1 MNRKKTLAAFAF
13 FFFFWFGLLY
23 LSGSLTSGFHFT
35 DDHQIISFSKTLE
48 NAGAI
53 ETALDWVERDVRSIG
68 RFLPVYYIHRL
79 LQIKFFGTEFLYWGL
94 YDGLLAWLSS
104 SLMATF
110 MLLAGFSLLEALI
123 FPCLLFLGFQAGI
136 WWRFG
141 TAETIAMVIL
151 GAALAASASSARK
164 KSIALDILFVA
175 AGVLLMLTKETF
187 ILFIPA
193 LLFLKIWLTKK
204 ERKLCWPGALKAE
217 ALPVAVLLSLS
228 VAAVL
233 YIKLFVGTMGIGYAG
248 YEGFNAGPF
257 FSALVNY
264 LFASQAWLVALGFA
278 LAVSAAARDKRPW
291 GDIAAV
297 FVLLA
302 LSVLPQAILHAKSG
316 VSERY
321 ILPGIFGI
329 VFAAVYFMR
338 LTREALSKG
347 TPGLRLRTLAAWA
360 AAIAFIALGSYM
372 MGHRK
377 LTITFALE
385 NLSLLSG
392 VDHVPALAFVTAW
405 FHSLTQKAF
414 LWAASLALILSV
426 AAARSPLFSRFLNQ
440 RTFLAFVL
448 LWAALFN
455 FSICFDRAFLS
466 AFQGRKTNE
475 WLRSIEANTGKDDPI
490 LVVAD
495 PALNNEW
502 ALSIKRYL
510 GIEAGRENLY
520 AYPVLTR
527 PAYTPFEKTLIDS
540 FGSLYPGRDI
550 SNAADPSSFK
560 AVVIFP
566 NADEAFLAGSTGWFD
581 PSGYTKYVN
590 EYGFTSYYRAR

>member
-1 MNRKKTLAAFAF
+1 MNWKKALAASAF
-13 FFFFWFGLLY
+13 FFVFWFGLLY

-79 LQIKFFGTEFLYWGL
+79 LQIEFFGTDFLVWGI

-104 SLMATF
+104 SLMAAF
-110 MLLAGFSLLEALI
+110 MLLAGFSLLEAII

-151 GAALAASASSARK
+151 GAALASAASSARK
-164 KSIALDILFVA
+164 KSPALDILFMA

-193 LLFLKIWLTKK
+193 LLFLKVWLTKK
-204 ERKLCWPGALKAE
+204 ERRLGWPGALKAE
-217 ALPVAVLLSLS
+217 ALPVAVLLFLS
-228 VAAVL
+228 GAAVL
-233 YIKLFVGTMGIGYAG
+233 YIKFFVGTTGIGYAG
-248 YEGFNAGPF
+248 YEGISAGPF
-257 FSALVNY
+257 ISALVNY
-264 LFASQAWLVALGFA
+264 LFASQSWLVALGFA
-278 LAVSAAARDKRPW
+278 LAVSAPARDKRPW

-302 LSVLPQAILHAKSG
+302 LSLLPQAALHAKSG

-321 ILPGIFGI
+321 ILPGIFGL
-329 VFAAVYFMR
+329 VFAAVYFLR
-338 LTREALSKG
+338 LAREALSKG
-347 TPGLRLRTLAAWA
+347 APGLRWRALAAWA
-360 AAIAFIALGSYM
+360 AALAFVVLGSYM

-377 LTITFALE
+377 LTITFTSE
-385 NLSLLSG
+385 SLSLLSE
-392 VDHVPALAFVTAW
+392 VDHVPFFSFVTSW
-405 FHSLTQKAF
+405 FHALTQKVF
-414 LWAASLALILSV
+414 LWVASLALIFSV
-426 AAARSPLFSRFLNQ
+426 AASRSALFSRFVNQ
-440 RTFLAFVL
+440 RTFLAFSI
-448 LWAALFN
+448 LWATLFN
-455 FSICFDRAFLS
+455 LSICFDKAFLS

-475 WLRSIEANTGKDDPI
+475 WLSSIEANTGKDDPI

-495 PALNNEW
+495 PAVNNEW

-510 GIEAGRENLY
+510 SIEAGRENLY
-520 AYPVLTR
+520 AWPVLTR

-566 NADEAFLAGSTGWFD
+566 DAEEAFLAGSTGWFD

-590 EYGFTSYYRAR
+590 EYGFISYYRAR

>member
-48 NAGAI
+48 SAGAI

-79 LQIKFFGTEFLYWGL
+79 LQIKVFGTEFLYWGL

-104 SLMATF
+104 SLLATF

-164 KSIALDILFVA
+164 RSIALDILFIA

-193 LLFLKIWLTKK
+193 LLFLKVWLTKK
-204 ERKLCWPGALKAE
+204 ERRLGWPGALKAE
-217 ALPVAVLLSLS
+217 ALPVAVLLFLS
-228 VAAVL
+228 GAAVL
-233 YIKLFVGTMGIGYAG
+233 YIKLFVGTTGIGYAG
-248 YEGFNAGPF
+248 YEGISAGPF
-257 FSALVNY
+257 LSALVNY
-264 LFASQAWLVALGFA
+264 LFASQSWLVALGFA
-278 LAVSAAARDKRPW
+278 LAVSALPRERRPW
-291 GDIAAV
+291 GDIAAI
-297 FVLLA
+297 FVLLG
-302 LSVLPQAILHAKSG
+302 LSLLPQAALHAKSG

-321 ILPGIFGI
+321 ILPGIFGL
-329 VFAAVYFMR
+329 VFAAVYFLR

-347 TPGLRLRTLAAWA
+347 TPGLRWRTLAAWA
-360 AAIAFIALGSYM
+360 AALAFIVLGSYM

-377 LTITFALE
+377 LTTTFSLE
-385 NLSLLSG
+385 SLSLLSG
-392 VDHVPALAFVTAW
+392 VDHVPFMSFAAAW
-405 FHSLTQKAF
+405 FHAFTQNAF
-414 LWAASLALILSV
+414 LWVASLALMLSV
-426 AAARSPLFSRFLNQ
+426 AAARSAFFSRFLNQ
-440 RTFLAFVL
+440 RTFLAFVF
-448 LWAALFN
+448 LWAAFFN

-510 GIEAGRENLY
+510 SIEAGRENLY

-550 SNAADPSSFK
+550 SNAVDPSSFK

-566 NADEAFLAGSTGWFD
+566 NAEEAFLAGSTGWFD
-581 PSGYTKYVN
+581 PSGYAKYVN